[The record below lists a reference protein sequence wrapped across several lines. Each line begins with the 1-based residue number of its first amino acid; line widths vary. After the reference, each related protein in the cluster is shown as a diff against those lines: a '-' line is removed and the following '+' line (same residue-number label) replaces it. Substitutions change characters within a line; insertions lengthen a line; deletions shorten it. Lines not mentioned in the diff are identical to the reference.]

1 MDSALE
7 ILVFGVILYFV
18 VIIAFHLAIKTVD
31 GEDDV
36 IDLLIDEFKIL
47 KNKCYGYFRKRFC
60 KKSPEINAGGGT
72 IQYDGKIFDSSSNWE
87 D

>member
-7 ILVFGVILYFV
+7 ILVFGVILYIV
-18 VIIAFHLAIKTVD
+18 VILAFHLAIKTVD

-36 IDLLIDEFKIL
+36 IDLLIDEFKIF

-60 KKSPEINAGGGT
+60 KKGNQVNDDRTAVQDVGES
-72 IQYDGKIFDSSSNWE
+72 YDSSSVWE